1 MSKRPSVLE
10 PASAAHAPE
19 TVPSLTPPL
28 ERYDPPR
35 TPWLQIIYEDDHLC
49 VLDKQSGLLTVPGKA
64 PEHADSLQSRAIDQD
79 PNLRLVHRL
88 DMGTSGIIVMART
101 PAAQRH
107 LGLQFE
113 RRHVSKRYIAW
124 VLGVPRAREGT
135 IDLPLR
141 CDWPYRPR
149 QMVCQTHGRRAVT
162 HWQICAQEHRD
173 GHHMARLALRPVTG
187 RSHQL
192 RVPTL
197 LPPARRRAD
206 RQELGGR
213 VRVGAPAVDA
223 SDLSPG
229 AAPGALYAAHRG
241 VLAHI
246 SPNA

>member
-10 PASAAHAPE
+10 PASAAQAPE
-19 TVPSLTPPL
+19 AVPSLTPPL

-113 RRHVSKRYIAW
+113 RRHVSKRYVAW

-149 QMVCQTHGRRAVT
+149 QMVCQTDGRRAVT

-173 GHHMARLALRPVTG
+173 GHHIARLALRPVTG

-192 RVPTL
+192 RVHL
-197 LPPARRRAD
+197 R
-206 RQELGGR
+206 ELGHPILGDPLY
-213 VRVGAPAVDA
+213 GAPV
-223 SDLSPG
+223 
-229 AAPGALYAAHRG
+229 AATLAPRLELHAQALTIRHPEGGRAITFYAPA
-241 VLAHI
+241 
-246 SPNA
+246 PF